1 MRVRTLMVG
10 CVAGEGHLDGDESSQ
25 PANAR
30 LLASAVMA
38 HARDLKASLIV
49 LKEFPAKYRAPL
61 ACFLEYGFARVP
73 SFPMTR
79 LDINY
84 SIFEEYMKQ
93 ALNSLTR
100 HNLRRNFRAAEKAPP
115 IEMSVVVD
123 ASPIVDDI
131 YPLYLAAYERSGLHF
146 EKLTKEYLC
155 GIGQLMPDKVRFFLW
170 R

>member
-1 MRVRTLMVG
+1 
-10 CVAGEGHLDGDESSQ
+10 
-25 PANAR
+25 
-30 LLASAVMA
+30 
-38 HARDLKASLIV
+38 
-49 LKEFPAKYRAPL
+49 
-61 ACFLEYGFARVP
+61 
-73 SFPMTR
+73 MTR